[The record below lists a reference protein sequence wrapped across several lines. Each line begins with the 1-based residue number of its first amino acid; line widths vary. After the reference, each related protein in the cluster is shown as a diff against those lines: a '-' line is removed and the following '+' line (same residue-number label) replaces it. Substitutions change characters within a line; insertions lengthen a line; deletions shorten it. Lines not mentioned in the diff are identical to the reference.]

1 MSDKKTKESRPS
13 YTEFTLDMFSRSSGK
28 NHSEIKQFNQWRD
41 DIIEADKYTFETPH
55 LTPQT
60 PEISVRRIHGDEH
73 NLVNFSSYNY
83 LGYANHPE
91 VIQAAKDALD
101 TFGLGATGSPLLNGT
116 FDIHKKLEDSLTS
129 FFGQKGYGI
138 SLFSSGYGANIGV
151 VSSYIHKGDYVVLD
165 HSSHASLIDGAVMS
179 QGTVKLFRHNDAE
192 FLERIL
198 KRISKE
204 NRRILVCVEGVYS
217 TDGDYGNLKD
227 IVTVTKNYGASI
239 LVDEAHSLL
248 IAGSTG
254 KGVVEEFDVLAD
266 VDLVIGTFSKSF
278 GGIGG
283 CVYAKNDLIN
293 YMNYYARS
301 RMFSCA
307 LDPAVTGGILKALE
321 LASGS
326 DGDEKR
332 KRIIENAD
340 FLRSLLK
347 DKVDIGTS
355 HSWVIPI
362 IFGDERKSLPLGDY
376 LMKRGYD
383 FSIMMFP
390 AVKKNKSIIRAFVT
404 SEHTKEQLEGCAE
417 ALIDASKEFNF
428 GV

>member
-1 MSDKKTKESRPS
+1 MSDKKTKDSRPS

-28 NHSEIKQFNQWRD
+28 NHSEIKQFNQWRN

-73 NLVNFSSYNY
+73 DLVNFSSYNY
-83 LGYANHPE
+83 LGYANHPD
-91 VIQAAKDALD
+91 VIEAAKDALD
-101 TFGLGATGSPLLNGT
+101 AFGLGATGSPLLNGT
-116 FDIHKKLEDSLTS
+116 FDIHKKLENSLTS
-129 FFGQKGYGI
+129 FFGQEGYGV

-227 IVTVTKNYGASI
+227 IVTVSKNYGASI

-248 IAGSTG
+248 IAGKTG

-266 VDLVIGTFSKSF
+266 VDLLIGTFSKSF

-307 LDPAVTGGILKALE
+307 LDPAVTGGIIKALE
-321 LASGS
+321 L
-326 DGDEKR
+326 R
-332 KRIIENAD
+332 
-340 FLRSLLK
+340 
-347 DKVDIGTS
+347 
-355 HSWVIPI
+355 
-362 IFGDERKSLPLGDY
+362 
-376 LMKRGYD
+376 
-383 FSIMMFP
+383 
-390 AVKKNKSIIRAFVT
+390 AV
-404 SEHTKEQLEGCAE
+404 LEGLKKLKA
-417 ALIDASKEFNF
+417 
-428 GV
+428 

>member
-1 MSDKKTKESRPS
+1 MSKKETKKNRPLF
-13 YTEFTLDMFSRSSGK
+13 TEFTLDMFSRSSGRS
-28 NHSEIKQFNQWRD
+28 HSEIKQFNQWRD
-41 DIIEADKYTFETPH
+41 EIIEADKYTFETPH
-55 LTPQT
+55 LTPQD

-73 NLVNFSSYNY
+73 DLVNFSSYNY

-101 TFGLGATGSPLLNGT
+101 KFGLGATGSPVLNGT
-116 FDIHKKLEDSLTS
+116 FDVHKQLEDALTN
-129 FFGQKGYGI
+129 FYGQEGYGV

-192 FLERIL
+192 FLEKIL

-227 IVTVTKNYGASI
+227 LVAVSKKYGASI

-248 IAGSTG
+248 IAGKTG
-254 KGVVEEFDVLAD
+254 KGAVEEFDVLSE

-278 GGIGG
+278 GGVGG
-283 CVYAKNDLIN
+283 CVYAKKELIN

-321 LASGS
+321 LAAGP
-326 DGDEKR
+326 DGDQKR

-340 FLRSLLK
+340 YLRSLLK

-355 HSWVIPI
+355 QSWVIPI

-376 LMKRGYD
+376 LMRLGHD

-404 SEHTKEQLEGCAE
+404 SEHTKEQLDGCAE
-417 ALIDASKEFNF
+417 ALIQASKEYKFNL
-428 GV
+428 

>member
-91 VIQAAKDALD
+91 VIQAAKEALD

-129 FFGQKGYGI
+129 FFGQKGYGV

-428 GV
+428 GI